1 MKNKNK
7 KQVLL
12 AFMVAMIA
20 LLLAG
25 CGKGKPE
32 NTVNKVFNCLTEN
45 NLSEIKNYIYVE
57 PQETISKE
65 GNEGGSEQSNG
76 NEEGNEGDSQQ
87 LAGNSETSDEDPYSF
102 ISEYVSSVA
111 EKEAANIT
119 YEIVSSEINEDD
131 AIVKVKVSYNNYGPV
146 AKMAF
151 KILYDKIITNTFSGI
166 DMNEDDMV
174 AVFVAAFENEQ
185 QNVAIIKKTET
196 IEVPCRYV
204 DKKWMI
210 TDYSAIQNIYYCNIY
225 GALSEL
231 GGDDSETEGTD
242 DGSGEDG
249 NQSENSPE
257 KSAGQENASK
267 TSNDDEPYGPGVT
280 YFQDEGY
287 KITVQE
293 FVYWDSY
300 NEYELMLTYVGH
312 DMSGYVGDYTL
323 SHLDDDGEIEEV
335 SGTFHEGYDGKGK
348 LKHGTENIPYWK
360 ENNEGTYVLTI
371 DESMFNGRG
380 DLRMVDKE
388 WADANA
394 GSVG

>member
-1 MKNKNK
+1 
-7 KQVLL
+7 
-12 AFMVAMIA
+12 
-20 LLLAG
+20 
-25 CGKGKPE
+25 
-32 NTVNKVFNCLTEN
+32 
-45 NLSEIKNYIYVE
+45 
-57 PQETISKE
+57 
-65 GNEGGSEQSNG
+65 
-76 NEEGNEGDSQQ
+76 
-87 LAGNSETSDEDPYSF
+87 
-102 ISEYVSSVA
+102 
-111 EKEAANIT
+111 
-119 YEIVSSEINEDD
+119 
-131 AIVKVKVSYNNYGPV
+131 
-146 AKMAF
+146 
-151 KILYDKIITNTFSGI
+151 
-166 DMNEDDMV
+166 MNEDDMV

-225 GALSEL
+225 SALSEL

-267 TSNDDEPYGPGVT
+267 ASNDDEPYGPGVT

-300 NEYELMLTYVGH
+300 NEYELILTYVGH

-348 LKHGTENIPYWK
+348 LKYGTENIPYWK
-360 ENNEGTYVLTI
+360 ENGEGTYVLTI